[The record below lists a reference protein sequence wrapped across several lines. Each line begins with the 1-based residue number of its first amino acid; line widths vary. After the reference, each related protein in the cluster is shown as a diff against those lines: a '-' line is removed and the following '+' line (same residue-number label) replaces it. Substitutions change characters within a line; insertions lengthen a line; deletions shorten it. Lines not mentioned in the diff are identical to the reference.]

1 MSNLNETIDEL
12 RTLKLEIHKLRKL
25 YDNLEEENIRQ
36 ELKNIIIVSDK
47 IYKEVAQN
55 SDKISRIKNFANY
68 YILTVEKILTR
79 YHELKSKKI
88 LTRESKEL
96 FMKIEEFLPRV
107 NDSFNKMYESLFAN
121 EIVDIDTEIQVM
133 LKEMKL

>member
-25 YDNLEEENIRQ
+25 YDNFEEENIRQ

-55 SDKISRIKNFANY
+55 SEKISRIKNFANY